1 MQDRLSP
8 SLANTWAT
16 SHLVKDMEEQE
27 LSITEDSWVTLF
39 LKG

>member
-8 SLANTWAT
+8 SLASTWAT
-16 SHLVKDMEEQE
+16 SYLVKDMEEQE
-27 LSITEDSWVTLF
+27 LSITQDSWVTLF